1 MLRDDEITNVLNDL
15 DAALAVLRRAVDGN
29 DWGEVEEAEE
39 VLVEAVGGLRDLRGT
54 LNGGL
59 ALTEVQADRVARAFG
74 MAGWQLAE
82 NWRLTV
88 DTKILPL
95 VEGGVK

>member
-29 DWGEVEEAEE
+29 DWGEVEEAEDG
-39 VLVEAVGGLRDLRGT
+39 LVEAVGGLRLVRG
-54 LNGGL
+54 LPEPL
-59 ALTEVQADRVARAFG
+59 ALTEVQAERVARAFG
-74 MAGWQLAE
+74 MAGWQLEE